1 MIKRVVGRCALAAC
15 ILFLRNGI
23 CFSQEKNDSPEV
35 LNRQTDAIDVI
46 KGIFSKKTGTS
57 ADTIKKP
64 HSAFSILPSAGYNPS
79 VGFSIGVTATTGKTF
94 GDPKTTSFSVFN
106 ANAYTSTGGLSSFEF
121 KNNAFTNHDK
131 FNIQGSLQV
140 GKTVA
145 LDYGIG
151 TGRPAVGEGSFS
163 INGFPL
169 ENNADVFP
177 IQFTYIKFNE
187 RVYMEVVKNMYAGAG
202 VVFNY
207 YHNID
212 DERRIGP
219 NIGTHNYRYSVINGY
234 PTDSYSANGILFNVA
249 YNTRD
254 HVNRPYYG
262 IYVDVVLRLNETW
275 MGSHQHA
282 SQLKTELRKY
292 WSLSKKNP
300 EHILAYWFWGSYLL
314 GGSLPYLELTGTGS
328 DALNRMGRGYTI
340 GRYKGANFLY
350 SELEYRF
357 PITKNKLFSGVTF
370 INGQSASNIRR
381 DIKLMEFIEPGA
393 GVGLRLL
400 FNKNS
405 RSNLCIDYA
414 RGAYGS
420 SGIFLGLNEVF

>member
-1 MIKRVVGRCALAAC
+1 MIKRVVGRCALSAYI
-15 ILFLRNGI
+15 ILFSLGI
-23 CFSQEKNDSPEV
+23 FYSQEKHDSPEA
-35 LNRQTDAIDVI
+35 LKSQTDAKDVI
-46 KGIFSKKTGTS
+46 RGIFSKKKNNAPDS
-57 ADTIKKP
+57 VKKNS
-64 HSAFSILPSAGYNPS
+64 SAFTLLPSAGYNPS
-79 VGFSIGVTATTGKTF
+79 VGFSIGVTSTTGKIF

-106 ANAYTSTGGLSSFEF
+106 ANAYTSTGGLSNFEIEH
-121 KNNAFTNHDK
+121 NAFTNGDK
-131 FNIQGSLQV
+131 FNIQGGLQV

-145 LDYGIG
+145 LDYGAG
-151 TGRPAVGEGSFS
+151 TGRRTIGEGSFS

-169 ENNADVFP
+169 ANNSDVFP
-177 IQFTYIKFNE
+177 IEFTYIKFNE
-187 RVYMEVVKNMYAGAG
+187 RVYMEVMDHVYAGAG
-202 VVFNY
+202 VILNIY
-207 YHNID
+207 KNID
-212 DERRIGP
+212 DERKIGP
-219 NIGTHNYRYSVINGY
+219 NIGTHNFRYSVINGY
-234 PTDSYSANGILFNVA
+234 PTAGYSASGVLFNVA

-254 HVNRPYYG
+254 HVNRPYHGMYL
-262 IYVDVVLRLNETW
+262 DLVLRFNQKW
-275 MGSHQHA
+275 MGSQQYA

-328 DALNRMGRGYTI
+328 DALNRLGRGYTI
-340 GRYKGANFLY
+340 GRFKGANFMY

-370 INGQSASNIRR
+370 INGQTASNIRR
-381 DIKLMEFIEPGA
+381 DIKLLEYIEPGA
-393 GVGLRLL
+393 GIGLRLL

>member
-1 MIKRVVGRCALAAC
+1 MIDSVVGRLAIIASI
-15 ILFLRNGI
+15 ILLNAGV
-23 CFSQEKNDSPEV
+23 CFSQEKHDSQEV
-35 LNRQTDAIDVI
+35 LNRQTDAKDVI
-46 KGIFSKKTGTS
+46 RSIFSKKKS
-57 ADTIKKP
+57 NAPDSIQKKN
-64 HSAFSILPSAGYNPS
+64 STFILLPSAGYNPS
-79 VGFSIGVTATTGKTF
+79 VGFSIGATTTTGTTF
-94 GDPKTTSFSVFN
+94 GDPKTTSLSVFN
-106 ANAYTSTGGLSSFEF
+106 ANAYTSTGGLSNFEIEH
-121 KNNAFTNHDK
+121 NAFTSNDK
-131 FNIQGSLQV
+131 FNIQGGLQV

-151 TGRPAVGEGSFS
+151 TGRPAIGEGSFS

-169 ENNADVFP
+169 ANNADVFP
-177 IQFTYIKFNE
+177 IEFSYIKFNE
-187 RVYMEVVKNMYAGAG
+187 RIYMEVMDHVYVGAG
-202 VVFNY
+202 VAVNIY
-207 YHNID
+207 KNID
-212 DERRIGP
+212 DERKMGP
-219 NIGTHNYRYSVINGY
+219 NLGTHNYRYSVINGY
-234 PTDSYSANGILFNVA
+234 PTAGYSANGLLFNVA

-254 HVNRPYYG
+254 HVNRPYHGMY
-262 IYVDVVLRLNETW
+262 IDLVLRVNQKW
-275 MGSHQHA
+275 MGSDQYA

-300 EHILAYWFWGSYLL
+300 EHILAYWMWGGYLL

-328 DALNRMGRGYTI
+328 DAFNRLGRGYTI
-340 GRYKGANFLY
+340 GRFKGANFFY

-357 PITKNKLFSGVTF
+357 PITKNKLISGVTF
-370 INGQSASNIRR
+370 VNGQTARNSRR
-381 DIKLMEFIEPGA
+381 DIQLFQFIEPGA